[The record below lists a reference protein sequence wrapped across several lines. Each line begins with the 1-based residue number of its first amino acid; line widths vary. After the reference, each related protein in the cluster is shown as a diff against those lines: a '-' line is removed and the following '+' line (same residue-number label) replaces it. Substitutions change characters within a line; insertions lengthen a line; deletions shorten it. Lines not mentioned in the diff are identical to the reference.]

1 MSSVTRVSS
10 LKHVLYPVLLRL
22 AQLQNTS
29 CDRLAI
35 QDSIERLPENGG
47 PKLQL
52 RLLAKHL
59 NLQSPIWLKS
69 PDPAKTPLL
78 LYSGDGAWGLLRGVN
93 AQQQWVTEWWDV
105 EGQSWVEAAKTSL
118 DGYRFAVLSMAR
130 PFQASSSH
138 VYRMIRDE
146 VFSQKRLLTEG
157 ALSGVVINTVVLAT
171 SFYTMQVYD
180 RVVPIGGMQTLLVL
194 TLGVC
199 FAILYELF
207 TKHVRTKIYNR
218 LIDKVDQ
225 RLARAVYVRF
235 LNIRLDQM
243 PKSVGGLA
251 SQMRG
256 YETVRNV
263 LTTVTS
269 RLLIDAPFAL
279 LFVLVIAAIAGP
291 LALIP
296 LCFFIL
302 SLTIGW
308 YFKARIDEL
317 AGRATA
323 AINYKTGL
331 LVESVEGAE
340 SIKSGQGGWRMLSR
354 WMSTTDESRGYE
366 TRMRDVSEHSQHLAA
381 SFQQFSYI
389 ALVASGALL
398 VSQGELSMGGL
409 IACSI
414 LSGRILSP
422 LAGIPALL
430 VQWGHAKAALK
441 GLDALWALED
451 DHAGQDQPIIL
462 EKILGHYRLEGVA
475 IAYGEHPAL
484 RVANLV
490 IQPGEKIGVLGPVG
504 AGKTTLL
511 RLLSGMYKPQ
521 SGRIH
526 LDGVDLAHI
535 SKPVLAEHIGFV
547 QQEARLFAGTL
558 RENLTLGLLDPGDD
572 TILNAARQTGLLESV
587 IAPHPKGLQ
596 REIYEGGT
604 GLSGGQRQL
613 VNLTRA
619 FLRSPTIWLLDE
631 PTASMDRNLET
642 QVMRALKQAIHPE
655 HTLIL
660 VTHKSEMLSN
670 VNRLVVIANNQV
682 VMDGSRDDVL
692 KTLQQNKPLAREGM
706 K

>member
-1 MSSVTRVSS
+1 MSSV
-10 LKHVLYPVLLRL
+10 KHVLYPVLLRL
-22 AQLQNTS
+22 AQLQNAS

-35 QDSIERLPENGG
+35 QDSIERLPEHVG

-52 RLLAKHL
+52 RLLAKNL
-59 NLQSPIWLKS
+59 NLPAPTWLKA
-69 PDPAKTPLL
+69 PDPANTPVL
-78 LYSGDGAWGLLRGVN
+78 LYSADGDWGLLRGVN
-93 AQQQWVTEWWDV
+93 AQQQWVTEWWDI
-105 EGQSWVEAAKTSL
+105 EGQSWVEAAKASL
-118 DGYRFAVLSMAR
+118 GGYRFAALSMSR
-130 PFQASSSH
+130 PFQAANSR
-138 VYRMIRDE
+138 VYRMIRAE
-146 VFSQKRLLTEG
+146 VLSHKRLLIEG
-157 ALSGVVINTVVLAT
+157 ALSGVIINTVALAT

-207 TKHVRTKIYNR
+207 TKHVRTGIYNR

-235 LNIRLDQM
+235 LNVRLDQM
-243 PKSVGGLA
+243 PASVGGLA

-263 LTTVTS
+263 LTTITS

-291 LALIP
+291 LAFIP
-296 LCFFIL
+296 LGFFVL
-302 SLTIGW
+302 CLTIGW

-323 AINYKTGL
+323 AVNYKTGL

-354 WMSTTDESRGYE
+354 WMSTTDESRSYE
-366 TRMRDVSEHSQHLAA
+366 TQMRNVSEHSQHLSA

-398 VSQGELSMGGL
+398 VSRGELSMGGL

-441 GLDALWALED
+441 GLDAIWALED

-462 EKILGHYRLEGVA
+462 EKINGNYRFEGVA

-484 RVANLV
+484 RIADLV
-490 IQPGEKIGVLGPVG
+490 IRPGEKIGVLGPVG

-526 LDGVDLAHI
+526 LDSVDLAHI

-558 RENLTLGLLDPGDD
+558 RENLTLGLLDPGDEA
-572 TILNAARQTGLLESV
+572 ILNAARQTGLLESV

-642 QVMRALKQAIHPE
+642 QVMRALKRAIQPE

-660 VTHKSEMLSN
+660 VTHKSEMLSM
-670 VNRLVVIANNQV
+670 VNRLIVIANNQV
-682 VMDGSRDDVL
+682 VVDGARDEVL
-692 KTLQQNKPLAREGM
+692 KTLQQTKPKTKPLAREGSR
-706 K
+706 